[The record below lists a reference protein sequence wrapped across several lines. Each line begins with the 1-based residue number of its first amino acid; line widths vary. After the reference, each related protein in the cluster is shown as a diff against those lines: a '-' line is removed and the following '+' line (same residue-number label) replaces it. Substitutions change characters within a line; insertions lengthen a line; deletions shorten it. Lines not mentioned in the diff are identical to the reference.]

1 MKKTISIFAGLFFA
15 AISLGCFAQSN
26 VKEGYV
32 KNELRA
38 PAYPLINIDTYTS
51 GWSMTENLYDSSVKH
66 WTGKD
71 FPLVGA
77 LRVDGKIYRF
87 MGTEETPL
95 KTILLINLI

>member
-1 MKKTISIFAGLFFA
+1 MKKTISFFAVLFFT

-26 VKEGYV
+26 VEVGYV

-51 GWSMTENLYDSSVKH
+51 GWSMTDNLYDSSVKH

-71 FPLVGA
+71 FPLDKMKLQFA
-77 LRVDGKIYRF
+77 QSLN
-87 MGTEETPL
+87 L
-95 KTILLINLI
+95 CLILIKF